1 MSETPII
8 KIKSNPETIKIV
20 AKRKGDV
27 SIQTINL
34 RLIMANLW
42 WEGSPELETFFNV
55 MELSIKKA
63 LNEVYPHKKMTI
75 EYNFSA
81 NDALEDASEILVEI
95 TDIKADGLD
104 VDIGGR
110 FITLG
115 GTDSR
120 GFFKKMTS
128 FRRKF
133 TEKIHKELIN

>member
-8 KIKSNPETIKIV
+8 KIKSDPETIRIV

-34 RLIMANLW
+34 RIIMANLW

-55 MELSIKKA
+55 MELTIKRA
-63 LNEVYPHKKMTI
+63 LNEVYPHNKMTI
-75 EYNFSA
+75 DYKFCA
-81 NDALEDASEILVEI
+81 NDALKDASEIIVEI
-95 TDIKADGLD
+95 TDIKADNVD

-133 TEKIHKELIN
+133 TEDVHKEI

>member
-8 KIKSNPETIKIV
+8 KIKSEPETIRII

-27 SIQTINL
+27 AIETINL
-34 RLIMANLW
+34 RIIMANLW

-55 MELSIKKA
+55 MELKIKKA
-63 LNEVYPHKKMTI
+63 LNEVYPHEKMSI
-75 EYNFSA
+75 DYNYSA
-81 NDALEDASEILVEI
+81 DDALEDASKILVEI
-95 TDIKADGLD
+95 TDIKADGVD
-104 VDIGGR
+104 IDIGGR
-110 FITLG
+110 FITLD

-133 TEKIHKELIN
+133 TKEIRKEI

>member
-8 KIKSNPETIKIV
+8 KIKSDPETIRIV

-55 MELSIKKA
+55 MELTIKRA
-63 LNEVYPHKKMTI
+63 LNEVYPHEKMTL

-81 NDALEDASEILVEI
+81 NDSLKDASEIVVEI
-95 TDIKADGLD
+95 TDIKADGVD

-133 TEKIHKELIN
+133 TEEIHKEI

>member
-8 KIKSNPETIKIV
+8 KIKSDPETIKIV

-55 MELSIKKA
+55 MELSIKRA
-63 LNEVYPHKKMTI
+63 LNEVYPHEKMTI
-75 EYNFSA
+75 EYNYSA

-95 TDIKADGLD
+95 TDIKADDVD

-133 TEKIHKELIN
+133 TEEIHKEI

>member
-8 KIKSNPETIKIV
+8 KIKSDPETIRIV
-20 AKRKGDV
+20 AKRKDGV

-55 MELSIKKA
+55 MELTIKRA
-63 LNEVYPHKKMTI
+63 LNEVYPHEKMTI

-95 TDIKADGLD
+95 TDIKADGVD

-133 TEKIHKELIN
+133 TEKIHKEI

>member
-8 KIKSNPETIKIV
+8 KIKSDPETIRIV

-55 MELSIKKA
+55 MELTIKRA
-63 LNEVYPHKKMTI
+63 LNEVYPHEKMTL

-81 NDALEDASEILVEI
+81 NDALKDASEIVVEI
-95 TDIKADGLD
+95 TDIKADGVD

-110 FITLG
+110 FITLD

-133 TEKIHKELIN
+133 TEEIHKEI

>member
-8 KIKSNPETIKIV
+8 KIKSEPEIIRII

-27 SIQTINL
+27 AIETINL
-34 RLIMANLW
+34 RIIMANLW

-55 MELSIKKA
+55 MELKIKKA
-63 LNEVYPHKKMTI
+63 LNEVYPHEKMSI
-75 EYNFSA
+75 DYNYSA
-81 NDALEDASEILVEI
+81 DDALEDASKILVEI
-95 TDIKADGLD
+95 TDIKADGVD
-104 VDIGGR
+104 IDIGGR
-110 FITLG
+110 FITLD

-133 TEKIHKELIN
+133 TKEIRKEI

>member
-8 KIKSNPETIKIV
+8 KIKSDPETIRIV

-34 RLIMANLW
+34 RLIMANMW

-55 MELSIKKA
+55 MELTIKRA
-63 LNEVYPHKKMTI
+63 LNDVYPHDKMII
-75 EYNFSA
+75 EYNYSA
-81 NDALEDASEILVEI
+81 NDALSDASEILVEI
-95 TDIKADGLD
+95 TDIKADGVD

-133 TEKIHKELIN
+133 TEEVRKEI

>member
-8 KIKSNPETIKIV
+8 KIKSDPETIRIV
-20 AKRKGDV
+20 AKKKGDV

-55 MELSIKKA
+55 MELTIKKA
-63 LNEVYPHKKMTI
+63 LNEVYPHDKMTI
-75 EYNFSA
+75 EYKYSA

-95 TDIKADGLD
+95 TDIKADGFD
-104 VDIGGR
+104 IDIGGR

-115 GTDSR
+115 GIDSR
-120 GFFKKMTS
+120 GFFKRLTS

-133 TEKIHKELIN
+133 TEEVKKEI

>member
-8 KIKSNPETIKIV
+8 KIKSDPETIRIV

-34 RLIMANLW
+34 RIIMANLW

-55 MELSIKKA
+55 MELTIKRA
-63 LNEVYPHKKMTI
+63 LNEVYPHEKMTL

-81 NDALEDASEILVEI
+81 NDALKDASEIIVEI
-95 TDIKADGLD
+95 TDIKADGMD

-110 FITLG
+110 FINLG

-133 TEKIHKELIN
+133 TEEIHKEI

>member
-8 KIKSNPETIKIV
+8 KIKSDPETIRIV
-20 AKRKGDV
+20 AKKKGDV

-34 RLIMANLW
+34 RIIMANLW

-55 MELSIKKA
+55 MELTIKRA
-63 LNEVYPHKKMTI
+63 LNEVYPHDKMTI
-75 EYNFSA
+75 EYKYSA

-95 TDIKADGLD
+95 TDIKADGFD
-104 VDIGGR
+104 IDIGGR

-120 GFFKKMTS
+120 GFFKKINQ
-128 FRRKF
+128 FQK
-133 TEKIHKELIN
+133 KIH

>member
-8 KIKSNPETIKIV
+8 KIKSDPETIKIV

-81 NDALEDASEILVEI
+81 NDALEDASEIVVEI

>member
-8 KIKSNPETIKIV
+8 KIKSEPETIRIV

-27 SIQTINL
+27 SIETINL
-34 RLIMANLW
+34 RIIMANLW

-55 MELSIKKA
+55 MELKIKKA
-63 LNEVYPHKKMTI
+63 LNEVYPHDKMSI
-75 EYNFSA
+75 DYNYSA
-81 NDALEDASEILVEI
+81 DDALEDASKIIVEI
-95 TDIKADGLD
+95 TDIKADGVD
-104 VDIGGR
+104 IDIGGR
-110 FITLG
+110 FITLD

-133 TEKIHKELIN
+133 TKGIRKEI

>member
-8 KIKSNPETIKIV
+8 KIKSDPETIRIV

-55 MELSIKKA
+55 MELTIKRA
-63 LNEVYPHKKMTI
+63 LNEVYPHEKMTL

-81 NDALEDASEILVEI
+81 NDALKDASEIVVEI
-95 TDIKADGLD
+95 TDIKADGVD

-133 TEKIHKELIN
+133 TEEIHKEI

>member
-8 KIKSNPETIKIV
+8 KIKSDPETIKIV
-20 AKRKGDV
+20 AKKKGDV

-42 WEGSPELETFFNV
+42 WEGVPELEPFFNV
-55 MELSIKKA
+55 LELTIKKA
-63 LNEVYPHKKMTI
+63 LNEVYPHNKMSI
-75 EYNFSA
+75 DYIFSA
-81 NDALEDASEILVEI
+81 NDELKDASEMLVEI
-95 TDIKADGLD
+95 IDIKADGVD
-104 VDIGGR
+104 IDIGGR
-110 FITLG
+110 FITIN

-133 TEKIHKELIN
+133 TEEIHKEI

>member
-8 KIKSNPETIKIV
+8 KIKSEPETIRIV

-27 SIQTINL
+27 SIEIINL
-34 RLIMANLW
+34 RIIMANLW

-55 MELSIKKA
+55 MELKIKKA
-63 LNEVYPHKKMTI
+63 LNEVYPHEKMSI
-75 EYNFSA
+75 DYNYSA
-81 NDALEDASEILVEI
+81 DDALEDASQILVEI
-95 TDIKADGLD
+95 TDIKADGVD
-104 VDIGGR
+104 IDIGGR
-110 FITLG
+110 FLTLD

-133 TEKIHKELIN
+133 TKEIHKEI

>member
-8 KIKSNPETIKIV
+8 KIKSEPETIRII

-27 SIQTINL
+27 SIETINL
-34 RLIMANLW
+34 RIIMANLW

-55 MELSIKKA
+55 MELKIKKA
-63 LNEVYPHKKMTI
+63 LNEVYPHEKMSI
-75 EYNFSA
+75 DYNYSA
-81 NDALEDASEILVEI
+81 DDALEDASKILVEI
-95 TDIKADGLD
+95 TDIKADGVD
-104 VDIGGR
+104 IDIGGR
-110 FITLG
+110 FINLD

-133 TEKIHKELIN
+133 TKEISKEI

>member
-8 KIKSNPETIKIV
+8 KIKSDPETIRIV

-55 MELSIKKA
+55 MELTIKRA
-63 LNEVYPHKKMTI
+63 LNEVYPHEKMTL

-81 NDALEDASEILVEI
+81 NDALKDASEIVVEI
-95 TDIKADGLD
+95 TNIKADGVD

-133 TEKIHKELIN
+133 NEEIHKEI

>member
-8 KIKSNPETIKIV
+8 KIKSEPESIRIV

-34 RLIMANLW
+34 RIIMANLW

-55 MELSIKKA
+55 MELKIKKA
-63 LNEVYPHKKMTI
+63 LNEVYPHDKMSI
-75 EYNFSA
+75 DYNYSA
-81 NDALEDASEILVEI
+81 DDALEDASKIIVEI
-95 TDIKADGLD
+95 TDIKADGVD
-104 VDIGGR
+104 IDIGGR
-110 FITLG
+110 FITLD

-133 TEKIHKELIN
+133 TKEIHKEI

>member
-8 KIKSNPETIKIV
+8 KIKSDPETIRIV
-20 AKRKGDV
+20 AKKKGDV

-34 RLIMANLW
+34 RIIMANLW

-55 MELSIKKA
+55 MELTIKRA
-63 LNEVYPHKKMTI
+63 LNEVYPHDKMTI
-75 EYNFSA
+75 EYNYSA

-95 TDIKADGLD
+95 TDIKADGFD
-104 VDIGGR
+104 IDIGGR

-120 GFFKKMTS
+120 GFFKKLTS

-133 TEKIHKELIN
+133 TEEVKKEI

>member
-8 KIKSNPETIKIV
+8 KIKSDPETIRIV
-20 AKRKGDV
+20 AKKKGDV

-34 RLIMANLW
+34 RIIMANLW

-55 MELSIKKA
+55 MELTIKRA
-63 LNEVYPHKKMTI
+63 LNEVYPHDKMTI
-75 EYNFSA
+75 EYKYSA

-95 TDIKADGLD
+95 TDIKADGFD
-104 VDIGGR
+104 IDIGGR

-120 GFFKKMTS
+120 GFFKRLTS

-133 TEKIHKELIN
+133 TEEVKKEI

>member
-8 KIKSNPETIKIV
+8 KIKSEPETIRIV

-27 SIQTINL
+27 SIEIINL
-34 RLIMANLW
+34 RVIMANLW

-55 MELSIKKA
+55 MELKIKKA
-63 LNEVYPHKKMTI
+63 LNEVYPHDKMSI
-75 EYNFSA
+75 DYNYSA
-81 NDALEDASEILVEI
+81 DDALEDASKIIVEI
-95 TDIKADGLD
+95 TDIKADGVD
-104 VDIGGR
+104 IDIGGR
-110 FITLG
+110 FITLD

-133 TEKIHKELIN
+133 TKEICKEI

>member
-8 KIKSNPETIKIV
+8 KIKSDPETIRIV

-55 MELSIKKA
+55 MELTIKRA
-63 LNEVYPHKKMTI
+63 LNEVYPHEKMTL

-81 NDALEDASEILVEI
+81 NDSLKDASEIVVEI
-95 TDIKADGLD
+95 TDIKADGMD

-133 TEKIHKELIN
+133 TEEIHKEI

>member
-8 KIKSNPETIKIV
+8 KIKSDPETIKIV
-20 AKRKGDV
+20 AKKRGDV

-34 RLIMANLW
+34 KLILANLW

-55 MELSIKKA
+55 LELTIKRA
-63 LNEVYPHKKMTI
+63 LNEVYPHEKMVI
-75 EYNFSA
+75 DYSYSA
-81 NDALEDASEILVEI
+81 NDSLKDASEIIVEI
-95 TDIKADGLD
+95 TDIKADGVD

-110 FITLG
+110 FITIG

-133 TEKIHKELIN
+133 KEEVHKEI

>member
-8 KIKSNPETIKIV
+8 KIKSDPETIKIV

-34 RLIMANLW
+34 RIIMANLW

-55 MELSIKKA
+55 MELTIKRA
-63 LNEVYPHKKMTI
+63 LNEVYPHNKMSI
-75 EYNFSA
+75 DYKFSA
-81 NDALEDASEILVEI
+81 NDALKDASEIIVEI
-95 TDIKADGLD
+95 TDIKADDVD

-110 FITLG
+110 FITLD

-133 TEKIHKELIN
+133 TEEVHKEI

>member
-8 KIKSNPETIKIV
+8 KIKSEPESIRIV
-20 AKRKGDV
+20 AKKRGDV

-34 RLIMANLW
+34 RIIMANLW
-42 WEGSPELETFFNV
+42 WEGSPELETFFNI
-55 MELSIKKA
+55 MELTIKKA
-63 LNEVYPHKKMTI
+63 LNEVYPHDKMSI
-75 EYNFSA
+75 EYNYSA

-95 TDIKADGLD
+95 TDIKADGVD
-104 VDIGGR
+104 IDIGGR

-133 TEKIHKELIN
+133 TEEVQKEI

>member
-8 KIKSNPETIKIV
+8 KIKSDPETIRIV
-20 AKRKGDV
+20 AKKKGDV

-34 RLIMANLW
+34 RIIMANLW

-55 MELSIKKA
+55 MELTIKRA
-63 LNEVYPHKKMTI
+63 LNEVYPHDKMTI
-75 EYNFSA
+75 EYNYSA

-95 TDIKADGLD
+95 TDIKADGFD
-104 VDIGGR
+104 IDIGGR

-120 GFFKKMTS
+120 GFFKRLTS

-133 TEKIHKELIN
+133 TEEVKKEI